1 MSTTKMI
8 KTARTMG
15 MALALASLQACA
27 SGSGGSTIGDILGGV
42 LGGGAGAGGSQV
54 SGTIQ
59 GVDTR
64 YRTIGLTQ
72 SNGSTVSIGYDDNT
86 KVVYNNQSYGVT
98 SLERGDQVTAR
109 VQASNNNSYYTDL
122 VQVDRPVQGSGTVA
136 GNSENVVSIQGTVR
150 GVDQTNGLFALD
162 ATNGTRLTVSLPYN
176 VTRNDQTRFQ
186 NLRNGDSVRLYGV
199 YLNNSRVELRQFY

>member
-1 MSTTKMI
+1 MSTTMI

-15 MALALASLQACA
+15 AALALASLQACA
-27 SGSGGSTIGDILGGV
+27 SGTGGSSIGDILGSV
-42 LGGGAGAGGSQV
+42 LGGGASGSQV
-54 SGTIQ
+54 TGTIQ

-72 SNGSTVSIGYDDNT
+72 SNGSTVSINYDDNT
-86 KVVYNNQSYGVT
+86 KVVYNNQNYGVT

-136 GNSENVVSIQGTVR
+136 GSSENVVSIQGTVR
-150 GVDQTNGLFALD
+150 GVDQSNGLFSLD
-162 ATNGTRLTVSLPYN
+162 ATNGTRVTVSLPYN
-176 VTRNDQTRFQ
+176 VTRNDQVRFQ
-186 NLRNGDSVRLYGV
+186 NLRNGETVRLYGV